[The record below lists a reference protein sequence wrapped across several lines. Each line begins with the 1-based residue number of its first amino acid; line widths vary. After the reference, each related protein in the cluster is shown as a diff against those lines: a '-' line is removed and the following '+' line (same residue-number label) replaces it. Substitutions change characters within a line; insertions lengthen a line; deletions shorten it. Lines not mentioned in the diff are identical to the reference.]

1 MGYRIDGW
9 TQTEEVQ
16 GGNRIVPV
24 REYHVY
30 SLPSETYFQFRR
42 GKKGAAWIDPK
53 ASAAQFSER
62 IEKVLGIPT
71 VTDVVYS
78 QNISAGGRLLDW
90 MTTYYATADGAV
102 SGSVESDLAHFG
114 PTFTGK
120 QVAAEIADGG
130 DLIG

>member
-24 REYHVY
+24 REFHVY

-42 GKKGAAWIDPK
+42 GKKGTAWIDPK
-53 ASAAQFSER
+53 ATATQLAER
-62 IEKVLGIPT
+62 IEKVLALPHVI
-71 VTDVVYS
+71 DVVYS

-90 MTTYYATADGAV
+90 MTTYYATEDGSI
-102 SGSVESDLAHFG
+102 SGSVESEMAKFG

-120 QVAAEIADGG
+120 QVAKEIADGG